1 MILQQTDA
9 LDTLNVYLVKEQ
21 DTILDSVMTRLNSI
35 GFKSTCFKTIGDFLL
50 NIDDIDAGIFV
61 LNISLSNPTNL
72 KIAKQFIRQVKPMPV
87 IVVSDDANISTV
99 VQLMKAGATD
109 IMELTDSV
117 EHLFNKLQG

>member
-21 DTILDSVMTRLNSI
+21 DTILDSVMPRLNSI